1 MGTGLLTYTLFTG
14 GYISEVILLGLL
26 LSTHIFKREH
36 SNLPVFRCFGALV
49 LFMDAIATITAIVL
63 SQYSNWSSGADGI
76 SRAVDGFV
84 FLIIYLA
91 GETLIQGRAPSW
103 KKWLLFGVPYLA
115 IFLWQI
121 CDNEH
126 SFLAGCFIAAINL
139 IFYCYMVC
147 ATCVHD
153 HKLKEK
159 YSNFDG
165 HTTKWFLIIAFMTL
179 TDMIFWFMPAL
190 SGVKSYWLG
199 SIYTFSM
206 AVTWAFFASC
216 VIKQKEPSTENIVD
230 TAKTDSSAD
239 GKTEESISNLAVS
252 LQKLMEEKKIYLHSD
267 LTIES
272 IAKALN
278 TNSTYVSRCL
288 HDELGTSFYEY
299 INGKRIDHSKT
310 LLSGTNEKIESIA
323 IQSGFNSSRA
333 FLRVFK
339 QITGETPTSWR
350 SSNYR

>member
-1 MGTGLLTYTLFTG
+1 MGTGLLTYTLCAG
-14 GYISEVILLGLL
+14 GYIFEVILLGLL
-26 LSTHIFKREH
+26 LATHLFEKDCGKL
-36 SNLPVFRCFGALV
+36 SVFRLFSAFV
-49 LFMDAIATITAIVL
+49 LFMDAFATITAIVL
-63 SQYSNWSSGADGI
+63 SQYSDWSDGADGI

-84 FLIIYLA
+84 FLFIYLA

-103 KKWLLFGVPYLA
+103 KKSSLFGAPYLA

-121 CDNEH
+121 FDNEH

-139 IFYCYMVC
+139 IFYCYMVG

-165 HTTKWFLIIAFMTL
+165 HTAKWFLIIAFMTL
-179 TDMIFWFMPAL
+179 TDMVFWFLPTL
-190 SGVKSYWLG
+190 SGLKSYWLG
-199 SIYTFSM
+199 SLYTSSM

-216 VIKQKEPSTENIVD
+216 VIKQKESSTENIVD
-230 TAKTDSSAD
+230 TVKADASAE

-252 LQKLMEEKKIYLHSD
+252 LQKLMEEEKIYLHSD

-272 IAKALN
+272 IAKSLN

-288 HDELGTSFYEY
+288 HDVLGTSFYEY
-299 INGKRIDHSKT
+299 INGKRIDYSKT
-310 LLSGTNEKIESIA
+310 LLSGTDEKIESIA

-339 QITGETPTSWR
+339 QTTGETPTLWR
-350 SSNYR
+350 KRNN

>member
-14 GYISEVILLGLL
+14 GYIAEVILLGLF
-26 LSTHIFKREH
+26 LSTHLFERER
-36 SNLPVFRCFGALV
+36 SKLSVFRLFGALV
-49 LFMDAIATITAIVL
+49 LFMDALATITAIVL
-63 SQYSNWSSGADGI
+63 SQYSNWNSGADGI

-84 FLIIYLA
+84 FLFICLA
-91 GETLIQGRAPSW
+91 GEALIQGRAPSW
-103 KKWLLFGVPYLA
+103 KKSLLFGAPYLA

-121 CDNEH
+121 CDHEH
-126 SFLAGCFIAAINL
+126 SFLAGCFIAAINM

-147 ATCVHD
+147 ATSAHD

-165 HTTKWFLIIAFMTL
+165 HTAKWFLIIAFMTL
-179 TDMIFWFMPAL
+179 TDMVFWFMPAL

-199 SIYTFSM
+199 SVYTSAM

-216 VIKQKEPSTENIVD
+216 VIKQKESAENIVD
-230 TAKTDSSAD
+230 TVKTDSSAE
-239 GKTEESISNLAVS
+239 GKTEESISNLAAS
-252 LQKLMEEKKIYLHSD
+252 LQKLMEEEKIYLHSD

-272 IAKALN
+272 IAKSLN

-299 INGKRIDHSKT
+299 INGRRIEYSKT
-310 LLSGTNEKIESIA
+310 LLSGTDEKIESIA

-339 QITGETPTSWR
+339 QTTGETPTSWR
-350 SSNYR
+350 SSNSC